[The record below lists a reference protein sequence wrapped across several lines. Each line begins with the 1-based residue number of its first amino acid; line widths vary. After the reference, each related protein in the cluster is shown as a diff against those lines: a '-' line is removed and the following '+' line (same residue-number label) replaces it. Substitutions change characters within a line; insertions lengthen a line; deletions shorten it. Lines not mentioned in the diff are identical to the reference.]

1 MSRLFTWLAFAVT
14 LTCVIAVP
22 LGFFYLS
29 YQYIDG
35 SLGNE
40 AKINARIITEI
51 INSNPEMWEYEQI
64 RLTEFLSRQTDRG
77 QAERRSILNAKGE
90 VVTEITADLD
100 QPVVEHSVNLLDSG
114 VVVGKIAIQ
123 RSLRPLLTKTL
134 AVAVLSISIG
144 ISAFLFIRI
153 IPIRTL
159 ERKEDAL
166 RQSEKKYRD
175 LFENAN
181 DAICIAG
188 PDQTISDANTEAVR
202 MTGYSREEVKKMKL
216 FDLIRP
222 EKLPAAEASPPY
234 IGDSRAKYI
243 GRIKTKGGNILD
255 VEVSSSL
262 ITLGMKM
269 LGSRNIVRDLTERR
283 RLEEEL
289 RRAHNLESI
298 GVLAGGIAHDFN
310 NILTAILGNISMAK
324 LSLSP
329 DDASYEKLLEAEKAS
344 RRAKDLTHQLLTFSK
359 GGAPVKKT
367 SSIVQIIR
375 DSAGFALRGSNVRYE
390 LLLNDDICPVDID
403 EGQISQVMNNL
414 LINADQAMP
423 DGGVV
428 LITAENIVSGGNNP
442 FIQEH
447 RNYVKITI
455 EDRGIGISKDHL
467 QKIFDPYFTTK
478 QKGSGLGLAI
488 TFSIIKKHDGYI
500 TVKSDLGAGTT
511 FTIYLPASRKAI
523 ERDAPEGK
531 AVRGSARRVL
541 LMDDEELVKQVAG
554 AMLQSEG
561 HTVGFA
567 ADGDETVEL
576 YRTAME
582 SGQPFDL
589 VIIDLTIPGGM
600 GGKETMSK
608 LIEIDPSVKAIVSSG
623 YSTDPVLSDYKKYG
637 FASFLAKPYTIQEL
651 NRVLLE
657 TLQTGSQSR
666 SQPVKPNYS

>member
-1 MSRLFTWLAFAVT
+1 MSRLFTWIAFAVT

-35 SLGNE
+35 SLENE

-51 INSNPEMWEYEQI
+51 INSNPEMWEYEHI

-77 QAERRSILNAKGE
+77 QVEKRRILNAKGE
-90 VVTEITADLD
+90 IVTEIAADLD
-100 QPVVEHSVNLLDSG
+100 PPVVEHSVNLLDSG

-134 AVAVLSISIG
+134 AVSVFSMSIG
-144 ISAFLFIRI
+144 IAAFLFIRI
-153 IPIRTL
+153 IPIRAL

-181 DAICIAG
+181 DAIFIAG

-202 MTGYSREEVKKMKL
+202 MTGYSREEMIKMNL

-222 EKLPAAEASPPY
+222 EKSPTAEDPPPY
-234 IGDSRAKYI
+234 TGDSRAKYY
-243 GRIKTKGGNILD
+243 GRIKTKGENILD
-255 VEVSSSL
+255 VEVSASL
-262 ITLGMKM
+262 IASGGKK

-329 DDASYEKLLEAEKAS
+329 DEASYEKLLEAEKAS

-390 LLLNDDICPVDID
+390 LLLNDDIWPVDID
-403 EGQISQVMNNL
+403 VGQISQVINNL

-428 LITAENIVSGGNNP
+428 RIVAENIVSGRDDP
-442 FIQEH
+442 FLPEH
-447 RNYVKITI
+447 RNYVKVII
-455 EDRGIGISKDHL
+455 EDHGIGISKDHL

-523 ERDAPEGK
+523 ELEGHEEK
-531 AVRGSARRVL
+531 KVCGTARSIL
-541 LMDDEELVKQVAG
+541 LMDDDELVREVAG
-554 AMLQSEG
+554 AMLKSEG

-567 ADGDETVEL
+567 ADGNEAVDL
-576 YRTAME
+576 YSTAME
-582 SGQPFDL
+582 SGRPFDL

-600 GGKETMSK
+600 GGKETIRK
-608 LIEIDPSVKAIVSSG
+608 LIEINPSVKAIVSSG
-623 YSTDPVLSDYKKYG
+623 YSTDPVLSDYKNYG
-637 FASFLAKPYTIQEL
+637 FAGFLAKPYTVQEL
-651 NRVLLE
+651 NHVIFE
-657 TLQTGSQSR
+657 TFRAGSQSR
-666 SQPVKPNYS
+666 SQQLKPNFS